1 MDRMLR
7 TSRREKI
14 LSILDERGDL
24 RVVDVAVLLGVTDE
38 TVRGDLKAL
47 AREGKVVKVH
57 GGAQSPHRASNPIVP
72 TSYDQPEI
80 VRKTVSY
87 IGVGDMIYLDGSPGA
102 QAVAQLL
109 TDMELTVYTNSPKVM
124 NFLIRRSK
132 INLVGLGGRY
142 NHEYEVF
149 LGDKTQSSLGRCL
162 FDYAIFS
169 TEGVCPVHGLVERN
183 QEKADFLA
191 QISTRSRRKLV
202 LTQESLLGVTGNYPI
217 WDRPDDVTIITDAEP
232 HAELVDSFRNE
243 GYEVVCVGKTDLL
256 KNI

>member
-1 MDRMLR
+1 MLR
-7 TSRREKI
+7 TTRREKI

-47 AREGKVVKVH
+47 AKEGKVVKVH
-57 GGAQSPHRASNPIVP
+57 GGAQSPHRAVNPVVP

-80 VRKTVSY
+80 VRKTVNY
-87 IGVGDMIYLDGSPGA
+87 INVGDMIYLDGSPGA

-109 TDMELTVYTNSPKVM
+109 SDMELTVYTNSPKVM

-142 NHEYEVF
+142 DSEYEMF
-149 LGDKTQSSLGRCL
+149 LGDRAQNSLGRCL

-169 TEGVCPVHGLVERN
+169 TGGICETHGLVEKN

-191 QISTRSRRKLV
+191 QVATRSRRKLV
-202 LTQESLLGVTGNYPI
+202 LTQESLLGESGNYPV
-217 WDRPDDVTIITDAEP
+217 WDRADDVTLITDADPKDEM
-232 HAELVDSFRNE
+232 VDNFRKA
-243 GYEVVCVGKTDLL
+243 GYEIVCVSKSDVLRQA
-256 KNI
+256 